1 MFEIELESIAVRNIR
16 VSTGSR
22 FYFQSQILNVH
33 GLLHL
38 QAVNLKR
45 TSCTIF
51 ANRHEYK
58 KSNNFSPNQEDRS
71 WGQEQMSLPLHRQ
84 SLVGILVERDSKNVI
99 NTSDSGRNFLFS
111 N

>member
-1 MFEIELESIAVRNIR
+1 MAYCTYR
-16 VSTGSR
+16 
-22 FYFQSQILNVH
+22 Q
-33 GLLHL
+33 
-38 QAVNLKR
+38 VNLKR